1 MRLAEKTL
9 DLKMHTS
16 TWCSELRA
24 RHGRLLLQ
32 GVNVTALREIKL
44 LKELTCPNV
53 VQLVD
58 VFQHKQNLSLVS
70 AGQGL
75 PCPLL

>member
-1 MRLAEKTL
+1 MRSAEKAG
-9 DLKMHTS
+9 DLELNRS
-16 TWCSELRA
+16 TWCNELRA
-24 RHGRLLLQ
+24 RHGLLLQ

-70 AGQGL
+70 AG
-75 PCPLL
+75 

>member
-1 MRLAEKTL
+1 MRSAERTL
-9 DLKMHTS
+9 DLQLHMS

-24 RHGRLLLQ
+24 CHGLLLQ

-70 AGQGL
+70 ARQEL

>member
-1 MRLAEKTL
+1 M
-9 DLKMHTS
+9 S

-24 RHGRLLLQ
+24 HHELLLQ

-58 VFQHKQNLSLVS
+58 VFQHKQNLSLVRPDKS
-70 AGQGL
+70 FPARCCRWGTLKAGG
-75 PCPLL
+75 PCAS